1 MSNLNWKQDSTTL
14 YRGFHKGNPPEEVGI
29 ITHYYKHD
37 FIWESYKRV
46 VINNET
52 NYVSIKGRCASLTLA
67 KESIENAQVKLSR
80 AIKVLLGII

>member
-1 MSNLNWKQDSTTL
+1 MSSLNWKQDSATL
-14 YRGFHKGNPPEEVGI
+14 YRGFYKGNPPEEVGT

-37 FIWESYKRV
+37 FIWVSYKRV
-46 VINNET
+46 LLNDIT
-52 NYVSIKGRCASLTLA
+52 NYVSISGRCTSLTLA